1 MVNLPHNFSKKLFL
15 LILLLP
21 AITGLYSSCRKSD
34 NPAAGQGVYSGQ
46 NPAGVKTST
55 SNAKEDGLRSEIGFA
70 SRQKLV
76 DHFEKHGGEFG
87 GIGRDE
93 YLRRAQMLRDS
104 RVGGDVLEAVR
115 ADGVITR
122 YDRSTG
128 AFIAFDSDLT
138 IRTFFKPNDGE
149 SYFQRQSRRPVR

>member
-21 AITGLYSSCRKSD
+21 VITGLYSSCRKSG
-34 NPAAGQGVYSGQ
+34 NPAGQGVYSGQ
-46 NPAGVKTST
+46 NQAGVKTSA
-55 SNAKEDGLRSEIGFA
+55 SNAKEDEFRSKIGFA

-87 GIGRDE
+87 GIDRDE
-93 YLRRAQMLRDS
+93 YLRRARMLRDS

>member
-34 NPAAGQGVYSGQ
+34 NPAGPGVYSGQ
-46 NPAGVKTST
+46 NQAGVKTST
-55 SNAKEDGLRSEIGFA
+55 SNAKEDGFRSKIGFA

-93 YLRRAQMLRDS
+93 YLRRARMLRDS